1 MKNILIIGATG
12 SIGRQV
18 RETMYQETDFKLTL
32 FSRHIEESNIDPQR
46 EVVVK
51 GDALNKVDILSAAT
65 KQDVVFVALS
75 GDIASFGRT
84 IVAALEE
91 LQPDAPKLIFLT
103 TMGIYQEIP
112 KALGDSPDPY
122 KNPILKGFRQA
133 ADIIE
138 ASTLNY
144 TIIRPGWFTNGPV
157 NYELTKKGEPF
168 GGHDVSR
175 KSIADLVKRVS
186 EDINYQNHQSIGI
199 NEK

>member
-1 MKNILIIGATG
+1 
-12 SIGRQV
+12 R
-18 RETMYQETDFKLTL
+18 
-32 FSRHIEESNIDPQR
+32 
-46 EVVVK
+46 
-51 GDALNKVDILSAAT
+51 
-65 KQDVVFVALS
+65 
-75 GDIASFGRT
+75 
-84 IVAALEE
+84 
-91 LQPDAPKLIFLT
+91 
-103 TMGIYQEIP
+103 
-112 KALGDSPDPY
+112 
-122 KNPILKGFRQA
+122 GFRQA

-186 EDINYQNHQSIGI
+186 EDLHYQNHQSIGI